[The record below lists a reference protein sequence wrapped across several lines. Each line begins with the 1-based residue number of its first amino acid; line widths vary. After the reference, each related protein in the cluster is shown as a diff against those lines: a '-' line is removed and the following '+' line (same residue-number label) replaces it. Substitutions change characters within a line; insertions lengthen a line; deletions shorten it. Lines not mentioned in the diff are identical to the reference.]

1 MEILAK
7 HLVLRLK
14 NFCI

>member
-14 NFCI
+14 IFCI